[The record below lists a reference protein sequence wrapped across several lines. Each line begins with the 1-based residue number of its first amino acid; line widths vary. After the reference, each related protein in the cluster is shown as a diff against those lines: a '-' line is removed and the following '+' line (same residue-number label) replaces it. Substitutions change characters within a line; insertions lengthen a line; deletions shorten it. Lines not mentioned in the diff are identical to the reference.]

1 MTIRAQLAHGDEE
14 LLEQLC
20 SLPDR
25 KQCDETLERHPALF
39 SARIVT
45 FLTENVRQKVR
56 SDTQKAIRIADLAI
70 SIARRIDDP
79 DALARSFRARGNAA
93 YACGD
98 HNVAVKFYE
107 QALGL
112 FESRQDTEE
121 IGKTLSTSLLPLVLL
136 GEYDRAFRTADRAR
150 GLFTGQGNTWR
161 LARLDINVGNI
172 FYRQDRFTE
181 ALEYYERAY
190 RQLQSCKDAEGLGVV
205 LSNLAVC
212 YISLNKFNQALA
224 TYQDARWFCATHDM
238 PLLVTQADY
247 NIAYLYYLRGEYS
260 QAIQMLR
267 AASVRSR
274 ELGDDYH
281 RALCSVDLSELY
293 LELNLHA
300 EAARLAKEAGS
311 AFERLGLHYE
321 RAKALAFEA
330 IAYSQQNHTFGAIAL
345 FELSKKIFASEKNL
359 VWPSL
364 IDVYQALLLLN
375 EGRLYEARRLA
386 RGALTF
392 FTSIR
397 MSSKSVLCR
406 LLLVRIALRAGDLV
420 SARSECCQAI
430 EELTGLELP
439 VLFYQAFF
447 LLGQVELAERHHQ
460 DAYSAFQ
467 QSRHALESLRSSL
480 RGEELKIA
488 FLKNRGAV
496 YEYLFE
502 LCLMTGQQ
510 WGGNEEAFG
519 YIEQAKSRSLLELI
533 SRSVPMLTDE
543 DVTRS
548 ELVRSIR
555 NVREELNWYYHLIEK
570 EQLQSEQGSPERI
583 AHLQNEARGRETD
596 LIRALQEASAN
607 EADQAGVHS
616 PTHLS
621 LESIRAALK
630 PDEQVLEYFQA
641 GDRIFACVLSARN
654 LEIAPVTLES
664 RVASRLRLLQFQL
677 SKFRLG
683 TANVQG
689 VHASLLRSTLAHLK
703 ELYQELVSP
712 IAGQLSGKHLTIV
725 PHGVLHYVPF
735 HALYDGNRHLIDRVT
750 LSYAPSASIYVFCST
765 KDVNTSGPALLLGVP
780 DEQAPSIMEEVQV
793 LGSVLEDSEV
803 YVGPAAN
810 HQVLRTRGRTARLV
824 HIASHGYFRQDNPM
838 FSSIRLGDAHL
849 NLYDLYQLRIPADLV
864 TLSGCSTGLNSVA
877 AGDELMGLAR
887 GVLNAGARSLI
898 VSSWD
903 VNDSSA
909 AAFMK
914 AFYSRQKQGANKA
927 AALRETMLEI
937 RQQWP
942 HPYHWAA
949 FALIGGA

>member
-1 MTIRAQLAHGDEE
+1 
-14 LLEQLC
+14 
-20 SLPDR
+20 
-25 KQCDETLERHPALF
+25 
-39 SARIVT
+39 
-45 FLTENVRQKVR
+45 
-56 SDTQKAIRIADLAI
+56 
-70 SIARRIDDP
+70 
-79 DALARSFRARGNAA
+79 
-93 YACGD
+93 
-98 HNVAVKFYE
+98 
-107 QALGL
+107 
-112 FESRQDTEE
+112 
-121 IGKTLSTSLLPLVLL
+121 
-136 GEYDRAFRTADRAR
+136 
-150 GLFTGQGNTWR
+150 
-161 LARLDINVGNI
+161 
-172 FYRQDRFTE
+172 
-181 ALEYYERAY
+181 
-190 RQLQSCKDAEGLGVV
+190 
-205 LSNLAVC
+205 
-212 YISLNKFNQALA
+212 
-224 TYQDARWFCATHDM
+224 M

-274 ELGDDYH
+274 QLGDDYH

-300 EAARLAKEAGS
+300 EAARLAREAGS
-311 AFERLGLHYE
+311 AFERLSLHYE

-330 IAYSQQNHTFGAIAL
+330 IAQSQQNHTFGALAL
-345 FELSKKIFASEKNL
+345 FERSKKVFVSEKNL

-392 FTSIR
+392 FTSIG
-397 MSSKSVLCR
+397 MSGKSVLCR
-406 LLLVRIALRAGDLV
+406 LLLARIALRARDLV
-420 SARSECCQAI
+420 SARTECSQAI
-430 EELTGLELP
+430 EELAGLELP
-439 VLFYQAFF
+439 VLSYQAYF
-447 LLGQVELAERHHQ
+447 LLGQVEAAEGRNAE
-460 DAYSAFQ
+460 AYSAFQ
-467 QSRHALESLRSSL
+467 QSRRALETLRSSL

-496 YEYLFE
+496 YESLVE
-502 LCLMTGQQ
+502 LCLMTNQD
-510 WGGNEEAFG
+510 WGGKDEAFG

-533 SRSVPMLTDE
+533 SRPVPMLTDE

-555 NVREELNWYYHLIEK
+555 NVREELNWYYHLIER
-570 EQLQSEQGSPERI
+570 EQLQPEQRSPERI
-583 AHLQNEARGRETD
+583 ARLQSEARGRETD
-596 LIRALQEASAN
+596 LIRALQEASAA

-621 LESIRAALK
+621 LDRIRAALK
-630 PDEQVLEYFQA
+630 PEERILEYFQVH
-641 GDRIFACVLSARN
+641 DRIFVCVLSARD
-654 LEIAPVTLES
+654 LEIAPITFES
-664 RVASRLRLLQFQL
+664 RIASQVRLLQFQL

-683 TANVQG
+683 TAHVQG
-689 VHASLLRSTLAHLK
+689 VHSSLLRSTLAHLK
-703 ELYQELVSP
+703 ELYNELVAP
-712 IAGQLSGKHLTIV
+712 IADQLNGKHLTVV

-735 HALYDGNRHLIDRVT
+735 HALYDGQQHLIDRVT
-750 LSYAPSASIYVFCST
+750 LSYAPSASIYALCRS
-765 KDVNTSGPALLLGVP
+765 KSVNTHGPALVLGVP
-780 DEQAPSIMEEVQV
+780 DEQAPSIMDEIQV
-793 LGSVLEDSEV
+793 LGSVLDDSEV
-803 YVGPAAN
+803 YVGPEAN
-810 HQVLRTRGRTARLV
+810 HQVLRTRGRDARIV

-864 TLSGCSTGLNSVA
+864 TLSGCSTGLNSLA

-887 GVLNAGARSLI
+887 GIFNAGARSLI

-903 VNDSSA
+903 VHDSSA

-914 AFYSRQKQGANKA
+914 AFYSRLKQRAEKA